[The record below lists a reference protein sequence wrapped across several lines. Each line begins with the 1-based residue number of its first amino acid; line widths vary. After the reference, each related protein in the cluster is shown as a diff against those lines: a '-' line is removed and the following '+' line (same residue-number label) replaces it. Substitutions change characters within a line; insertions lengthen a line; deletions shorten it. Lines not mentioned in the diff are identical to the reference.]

1 MALLPVSCDC
11 RREGGG
17 GGGRRKVGV
26 GREVK
31 SGIIISDGCKLFT
44 FVDFALE
51 L

>member
-1 MALLPVSCDC
+1 MALLPVNCDC
-11 RREGGG
+11 RRGRGGG
-17 GGGRRKVGV
+17 GRKVGV